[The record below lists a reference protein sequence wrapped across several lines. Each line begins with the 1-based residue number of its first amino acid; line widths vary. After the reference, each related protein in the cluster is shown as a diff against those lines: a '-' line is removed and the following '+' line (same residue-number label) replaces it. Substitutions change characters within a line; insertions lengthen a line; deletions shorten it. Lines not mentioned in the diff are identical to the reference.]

1 MSEVKVYG
9 ASDDLI
15 EIDGDIEEEFSW
27 YKGDD
32 EPAYLGFSDGT
43 VLRIIY
49 DETGLWKIMTIN
61 KGRATVERT
70 FEATDSGSDNY
81 SDIVVLKDTKLD
93 WVMLA
98 SKFVK
103 SKHSNCK
110 E

>member
-15 EIDGDIEEEFSW
+15 ELEGDIDEELS
-27 YKGDD
+27 YYADD

-49 DETGLWKIMTIN
+49 DKTGLWKILVVN
-61 KGRATVERT
+61 KGDATIVKE
-70 FEATDSGSDNY
+70 FEATDSDSDNY
-81 SDIVVLKDTKLD
+81 SDIVVLKDTNLD
-93 WVMLA
+93 WVMFA

-103 SKHSNCK
+103 SKEDK
-110 E
+110 K

>member
-15 EIDGDIEEEFSW
+15 EIDGDVVEEFTW
-27 YKGDD
+27 YTDD

-49 DETGLWKIMTIN
+49 DKTALWKIMIIN
-61 KGRATVERT
+61 KGTATVEKV
-70 FEATDSGSDNY
+70 FEATDSDGDEY
-81 SDIVVLKDTKLD
+81 SDIVVLKDEKID
-93 WVMLA
+93 WVMFA

-103 SKHSNCK
+103 SKEKKC
-110 E
+110 